1 MAIRWNS
8 QLKSEVRKTVKSFNA
23 KVRRLQSK
31 GVTAALLP
39 DTISSHEI
47 RAGIRNRRDLQRRLA
62 QLREFT
68 SAGEVERSEG
78 GVMGTNQ
85 LFIYRV
91 GEANKAIKAIQKEYE
106 RIEQIQT
113 RYPMMKSEYQANL
126 ESKMEYLSRDI
137 RKLDVR
143 QINIFNRN
151 ILTDEQKTIRDEQFY
166 QNFSKMLFFNA
177 YKANL
182 PPALV
187 SRIAANIDKFTPAEL
202 LELYATEPS
211 MRAVKENYSIAKAG
225 TDQTDEDIKEEY
237 EALAER
243 LDEKLKNK
251 QDIAG
256 LSIGVASK
264 KIDKKA
270 KLLKKL
276 LK

>member
-23 KVRRLQSK
+23 KIRRLQSK

-39 DTISSHEI
+39 DMISSKEI
-47 RAGIRNRRDLQRRLA
+47 HRGITNRRDLERRLS

-85 LFIYRV
+85 LFMYRV
-91 GEANKAIKAIQKEYE
+91 GEANKAIKAIQNEYN

-143 QINIFNRN
+143 QINIFNKN
-151 ILTDEQKTIRDEQFY
+151 IFTAEQKTIRDDQFY
-166 QNFSKMLFFNA
+166 QNFSKMIFFNA
-177 YKANL
+177 YKAGL
-182 PPALV
+182 PPSLV
-187 SRIAANIDKFTPAEL
+187 ARISAKIDQFTPAEL
-202 LELYATEPS
+202 LEAYATEPTF
-211 MRAVKENYSIAKAG
+211 RTVKETYEMGKYEGQEKSE
-225 TDQTDEDIKEEY
+225 DEVREEY
-237 EALAER
+237 EALDAR
-243 LDEKLKNK
+243 LEEQLRLKNK
-251 QDIAG
+251 NTTK
-256 LSIGVASK
+256 LSKDQYTNYIKTGNV
-264 KIDKKA
+264 
-270 KLLKKL
+270 
-276 LK
+276 